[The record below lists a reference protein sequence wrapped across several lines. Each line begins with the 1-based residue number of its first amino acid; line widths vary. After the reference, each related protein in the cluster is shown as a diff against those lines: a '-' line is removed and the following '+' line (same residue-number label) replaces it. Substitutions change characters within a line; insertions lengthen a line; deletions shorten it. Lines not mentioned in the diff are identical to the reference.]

1 MAYDE
6 ALANRVRDALSTRA
20 AVVEKKM
27 FGGIAFMVE
36 GNLAVGVRGGELLV
50 RMAEEDARNA
60 LAQDGVRPFDMG
72 GGRRQPKGWVLVGDD
87 RISDD
92 AGLGEW
98 VDVGADY
105 AASLP
110 AK

>member
-6 ALANRVRDALSTRA
+6 ELAERVRDVISARA
-20 AVVEKKM
+20 GVEEKTM
-27 FGGIAFMVE
+27 FGGIGFMVG
-36 GNLAVGVRGGELLV
+36 GNLAVAVRGEELLV
-50 RMAEEDARNA
+50 RLAEEDARRA
-60 LAQDGVRPFDMG
+60 LAEKGARKFEM
-72 GGRRQPKGWVLVGDD
+72 GGRRQPKGWVLVGGE

-92 AGLGEW
+92 AGLAEW
-98 VDVGADY
+98 VDTGADY

>member
-6 ALANRVRDALSTRA
+6 ALADRVREVISARA
-20 AVVEKKM
+20 EVSEKEM
-27 FGGIAFMVE
+27 FGGIAFLLA
-36 GNLAVGVRGGELLV
+36 GNMAVGVRGDDLLV
-50 RMAEEDARNA
+50 RLAQEDAEKALAEE
-60 LAQDGVRPFDMG
+60 GVRPFEMG
-72 GGRRQPKGWVLVGDD
+72 ARRRPKGWVLVGPE
-87 RISDD
+87 RLSDD
-92 AGLGEW
+92 SSLAEW

>member
-6 ALANRVRDALSTRA
+6 ELAERVRNLISARSDVT
-20 AVVEKKM
+20 EKKM
-27 FGGIAFMVE
+27 FGGIAFLLA
-36 GNLAVGVRGGELLV
+36 GNMAVGVRGEDLLV
-50 RMAEEDARNA
+50 RLAEEDAQRA
-60 LAQDGVRPFDMG
+60 LAEEGVRPFEMG
-72 GGRRQPKGWVLVGDD
+72 SRRQPKGWVLVGPQ

-98 VDVGADY
+98 IHVGADY

>member
-6 ALANRVRDALSTRA
+6 ALADRVRELISARA
-20 AVVEKKM
+20 DISEKEM
-27 FGGIAFMVE
+27 IGGIAFLLA
-36 GNLAVGVRGGELLV
+36 GNMAVGVRGDDLLV
-50 RMAEEDARNA
+50 RLPQEDAETALAEE
-60 LAQDGVRPFDMG
+60 GVRPFEMG
-72 GGRRQPKGWVLVGDD
+72 GARKPKGWVLVGPE
-87 RISDD
+87 RLSDD
-92 AGLGEW
+92 SSLAEW

>member
-6 ALANRVRDALSTRA
+6 ALADRVRDLISTRA
-20 AVVEKKM
+20 DVTEKKM
-27 FGGIAFMVE
+27 FGGIAFMLV
-36 GNLAVGVRGGELLV
+36 GNMAVGVRGDDLLV
-50 RMAEEDARNA
+50 RLSEEDAQRA
-60 LAQDGVRPFDMG
+60 LSEEGVRPFEMG
-72 GGRRQPKGWVLVGDD
+72 GLRQPKGWVLVGGE

-92 AGLGEW
+92 AGLSEW
-98 VDVGADY
+98 VDAGADY

>member
-6 ALANRVRDALSTRA
+6 ALAERVREQISARGDVT
-20 AVVEKKM
+20 EKKM
-27 FGGIAFMVE
+27 FGGIAFMLG
-36 GNLAVGVRGGELLV
+36 GNMAVGVRGDDLLV
-50 RMAEEDARNA
+50 RLSQEDAQSA
-60 LAQDGVRPFDMG
+60 LSEEGVRPFEM
-72 GGRRQPKGWVLVGDD
+72 GGRRQPRGWVLVAGE

-92 AGLGEW
+92 AGLREW
-98 VDVGADY
+98 VNAGADY